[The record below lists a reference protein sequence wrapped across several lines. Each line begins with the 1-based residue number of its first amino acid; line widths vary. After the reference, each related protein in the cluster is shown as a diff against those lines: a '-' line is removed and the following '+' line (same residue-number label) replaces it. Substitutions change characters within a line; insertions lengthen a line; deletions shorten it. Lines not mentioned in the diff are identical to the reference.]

1 MMDLCRSRSNYIIY
15 VMNITFKINMYLP
28 GNNHTTIRVHDISL
42 HGVFAFRG
50 ILKIRIMH
58 CQLAFPVYKNC
69 STCGSKYRTLIRY
82 RERIGT
88 FRSSY
93 QRNFTLDSPRT
104 LHKIGNRNRRKQLL
118 GRPTVPNSLAVLFV
132 NVLEVMLSIP
142 RCTRMAPPLPT
153 KLMTPLQHLE

>member
-1 MMDLCRSRSNYIIY
+1 MSPCMVC
-15 VMNITFKINMYLP
+15 LP
-28 GNNHTTIRVHDISL
+28 SGEFSKSESCTVNWPSL
-42 HGVFAFRG
+42 STKTA
-50 ILKIRIMH
+50 
-58 CQLAFPVYKNC
+58 P
-69 STCGSKYRTLIRY
+69 TCGNKYQTLIRY

-118 GRPTVPNSLAVLFV
+118 ERPTVPNSLAVLFV
-132 NVLEVMLSIP
+132 KVLEVMLSIP